1 MSEAAD
7 HLRVALGQMCSATT
21 HAPNI
26 AVMQEFARDA
36 AAAGADLLCLP
47 EVAGLMCRDREKALA
62 QVKTALED
70 PFLDA
75 ARNAARRHNLWIQAG
90 TTPIR
95 PEGEEKFRNHAVL
108 IAPDG
113 DVVAVYDK
121 IHLFDIA
128 LDGQA
133 PIGESSRFD
142 AGDQAVLVDTPW
154 GPWGMSVCYDIRFAH
169 LYRDYAKAGARM
181 IFVPSAFTVTTGQ
194 AHWEVLLRARA
205 IETGSFIVAAAQ
217 SGSHEDG
224 RSTYGHS
231 MIVAPWGEILLDAGT
246 AAPALHICELDLSRA
261 DHARAQIP
269 NLSNERPYQLSRKD
283 APTKA
288 RNPNER

>member
-1 MSEAAD
+1 MSKAAD

-26 AVMQEFARDA
+26 ALMQEFARDA
-36 AAAGADLLCLP
+36 AAVGADLLCLP
-47 EVAGLMCRDREKALA
+47 EVAGLMCRDRAKALS
-62 QVKTALED
+62 QVKTASED

-75 ARNAARRHNLWIQAG
+75 ACKAARRYSIWIQAG
-90 TTPIR
+90 TTPVQ
-95 PEGEEKFRNHAVL
+95 PEGAEKFRNHAVL

-113 DVVAVYDK
+113 DVVAAYDK

-128 LDGQA
+128 LAGQA

-154 GPWGMSVCYDIRFAH
+154 GPWGMSVCYDIRFAG
-169 LYRDYAKAGARM
+169 LFRDYAKAGARM
-181 IFVPSAFTVTTGQ
+181 IFVPSAFTVATGQ

-231 MIVAPWGEILLDAGT
+231 MIVAPWGEVLIDAGT
-246 AAPALHICELDLSRA
+246 AAPALHLCDLDLRRA

-269 NLSNERPYQLSRKD
+269 NLSHERRYQLSRKD
-283 APTKA
+283 ARNKA
-288 RNPNER
+288 RHSD

>member
-1 MSEAAD
+1 MSKVAD

-26 AVMQEFARDA
+26 ALMQEFARDA
-36 AAAGADLLCLP
+36 AAVGADLLCLP
-47 EVAGLMCRDREKALA
+47 EVAGLMCRDRAKALS
-62 QVKTALED
+62 QVKTASED

-75 ARNAARRHNLWIQAG
+75 ACKAARRHSIWIQAG
-90 TTPIR
+90 TTPVQ
-95 PEGEEKFRNHAVL
+95 PEGAEKFRNHAVL

-113 DVVAVYDK
+113 DVVAAYDK

-128 LDGQA
+128 LAGQA

-154 GPWGMSVCYDIRFAH
+154 GPWGMSVCYDIRFAG
-169 LYRDYAKAGARM
+169 LFRDYAKAGARM
-181 IFVPSAFTVTTGQ
+181 IFVPSAFTVATGQ

-231 MIVAPWGEILLDAGT
+231 MIVAPWGEVLIDAGT
-246 AAPALHICELDLSRA
+246 AAPALHLCDLDLRRA

-269 NLSNERPYQLSRKD
+269 NLSHERRYQLSRKD
-283 APTKA
+283 ARNKA
-288 RNPNER
+288 RHSDER